1 MAGFLQVFAQVA
13 QAHLREVMQFSYK
26 SFAWEGGGEK
36 WVVAVAFIAKRPACL
51 RIKTNQTRWESF
63 RSLQQIFDHYLDI
76 YYLSACI

>member
-36 WVVAVAFIAKRPACL
+36 WVVAVAFIAKKAGML
-51 RIKTNQTRWESF
+51 AYQDKSD
-63 RSLQQIFDHYLDI
+63 SLGEFPFFATDF
-76 YYLSACI
+76 